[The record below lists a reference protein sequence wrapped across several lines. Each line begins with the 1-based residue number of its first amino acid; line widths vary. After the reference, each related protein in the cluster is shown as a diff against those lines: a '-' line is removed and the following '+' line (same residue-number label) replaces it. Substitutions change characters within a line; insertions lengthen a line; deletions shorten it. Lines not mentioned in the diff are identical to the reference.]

1 MKTLIAV
8 FLLAAGLLVIA
19 SQGTGFD
26 PFKLHVPVY
35 QPHTVTIGP
44 VTYSASDC
52 VQNCEWVRH

>member
-8 FLLAAGLLVIA
+8 FLLAAGLLVIT

-35 QPHTVTIGP
+35 QPHSVTIGP
-44 VTYSASDC
+44 VTYSTSDC
-52 VQNCEWVRH
+52 VQNCEYAH